1 MKHRAKKAVYDGIM
15 FDSGAELDRYKQLKH
30 LEKSG
35 VISGL
40 KVHSKEITYRLMDAF
55 KYKNFGG
62 KIKTQRA
69 IDYTPDF
76 VYTQDGKLVAEDVK
90 GFVTPDF
97 KLKAKMFRQSYPHI
111 ILRLT
116 RKRKG
121 VFEDI
126 D

>member
-1 MKHRAKKAVYDGIM
+1 LIP
-15 FDSGAELDRYKQLKH
+15 GAELDRYKQLKQ
-30 LEKSG
+30 LEKAG
-35 VISGL
+35 VISNL

-55 KYKNFGG
+55 KYTNFGG
-62 KIKTQRA
+62 KTKTQRA

-76 VYTQDGKLVAEDVK
+76 TYTVKGKLIAEDVK

-121 VFEDI
+121 IFEDI